1 MGRGLARAVVVRL
14 ADGRAGTGSLCDA
27 RTASR
32 GFPDGLLLN
41 VGDRTFVGGH
51 LIDARTEKWTTV
63 PTPWWS
69 RQKARTVLASTDM
82 IFVWG
87 GASDDANL
95 ADGIC

>member
-1 MGRGLARAVVVRL
+1 MLPPPP
-14 ADGRAGTGSLCDA
+14 
-27 RTASR
+27 ASR
-32 GFPDGLLLN
+32 GFNAGLLN

-51 LIDARTEKWTTV
+51 LVDPRTEKWTTV

-87 GASDDANL
+87 GASYDANL
-95 ADGIC
+95 ADGYLLRI